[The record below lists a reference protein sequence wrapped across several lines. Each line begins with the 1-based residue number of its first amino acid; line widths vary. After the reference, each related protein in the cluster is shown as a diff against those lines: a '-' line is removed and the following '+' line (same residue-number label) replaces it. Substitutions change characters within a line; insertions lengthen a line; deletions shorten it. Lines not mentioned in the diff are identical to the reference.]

1 MSDDVTCRNCGY
13 THPYVRGR
21 CPRCGAL
28 VAAEDRPEPS
38 GCVRFSV
45 GCFLFPLGCL
55 GSCVIASYIPGVDNF
70 ALILAMVGG
79 VVLIALAD
87 KLIVSNWRR
96 RVNRYREARS
106 QDSVDS
112 AVDVKESVDP
122 GEKDQGPE

>member
-21 CPRCGAL
+21 CPKCGAL
-28 VAAEDRPEPS
+28 VAAEDRPGPS

-70 ALILAMVGG
+70 AFILALVGG
-79 VVLIALAD
+79 VSLIALTD
-87 KLIVSNWRR
+87 KLIVSSWRR
-96 RVNRYREARS
+96 SVHRKGEPNRPKSVQPAVEFREPHQS
-106 QDSVDS
+106 GD
-112 AVDVKESVDP
+112 
-122 GEKDQGPE
+122 KDETPE